1 MVVISRTNPEIKLSQ
16 PILIVGS
23 GAMACL
29 FAARF
34 CASSQRVCLLGSW
47 AEGISVLEHQGVT
60 LLNDQ
65 EKRNFPVSVARSP
78 EECRGSRL
86 ALVLVK
92 SWQTAAAAER
102 LSKCLADDG
111 IALTL
116 QNGLGNLEILTEK
129 LGAERVFAGAV
140 TFGAT
145 LLQPGI
151 VKQNGFGRV
160 DLPEHPALAGFYSA
174 MEKAGM
180 LINRL
185 ENLDSLLWGKLLLN
199 AAINPL
205 TAILDV
211 SNGFLLENSEAHSL
225 AVKTLSEGIEIAQAL
240 GISLPY
246 SDPKIALDAVLRDT
260 AGNLSSMLQDFR
272 RGSNNEIESICGILL
287 QRAHQAKISA
297 PTIETLYHL
306 VKSHQ
311 PG

>member
-47 AEGISVLEHQGVT
+47 AEGISTLESQGVT
-60 LLNDQ
+60 LVNDQ
-65 EKRNFPVSVARSP
+65 EKRNYPVSVARTP
-78 EECRGSRL
+78 EECLGSRL
-86 ALVLVK
+86 ALVLEK
-92 SWQTAAAAER
+92 SWQTTTAAER

-116 QNGLGNLEILTEK
+116 QNGLGNLEILVEK

-145 LLQPGI
+145 LLQPG
-151 VKQNGFGRV
+151 VVRQNGIGRV
-160 DLPEHPALAGFYSA
+160 DLPDHRSLAGFYSA
-174 MEKAGM
+174 IEKTGIQ
-180 LINRL
+180 INRL
-185 ENLDSLLWGKLLLN
+185 KDIDSLLWGKLLLN

-205 TAILDV
+205 TAILNV
-211 SNGFLLENSEAHSL
+211 PNGFLLDNSEVHSL
-225 AVKTLSEGIEIAQAL
+225 AMETLSEGIEIARAW

-246 SDPKIALDAVLRDT
+246 SDPQMALDAVLRDT
-260 AGNLSSMLQDFR
+260 AGNISSMLQDIR
-272 RGSNNEIESICGILL
+272 RGSTTEIESICGILI
-287 QRAHQAKISA
+287 QRARQVGVDT

-306 VKSHQ
+306 VKLHQ